1 MLFVI
6 DFDGTVSLLDS
17 VDALLERHA
26 PATWHVVEAEWAE
39 GRITAQECMRRQIRM
54 ITADDAQLQRFF
66 ASIRLDA
73 GFLPFLE
80 HARAFSTVAI
90 VSDGIGRAIHTALET
105 ARLPGIPVYANLLLN
120 MGPVWDLEFPNADSA
135 CAVGSGTCK
144 CAVAQRLAV
153 TAGGPV
159 VLIGDG
165 RSDMCLAGRADYVF
179 AKGSLARYCDAE
191 AIPYTEFQTFV
202 DLLEVVK
209 AWSMA
214 GGRPAFLD
222 R

>member
-1 MLFVI
+1 
-6 DFDGTVSLLDS
+6 
-17 VDALLERHA
+17 
-26 PATWHVVEAEWAE
+26 
-39 GRITAQECMRRQIRM
+39 
-54 ITADDAQLQRFF
+54 
-66 ASIRLDA
+66 
-73 GFLPFLE
+73 
-80 HARAFSTVAI
+80 
-90 VSDGIGRAIHTALET
+90 
-105 ARLPGIPVYANLLLN
+105 
-120 MGPVWDLEFPNADSA
+120 
-135 CAVGSGTCK
+135 VGSGTCK